1 MLIRLQCSTIL
12 KEKAK
17 PSLFDYKNL
26 PGSSLYTTFRTG
38 RPEFV
43 TAALGAILDEAGP
56 ILDEAGP
63 ILGPIF
69 RVIAGLVAIL
79 AAAAAAAALAAAD
92 RAAAD

>member
-1 MLIRLQCSTIL
+1 MS
-12 KEKAK
+12 KFE
-17 PSLFDYKNL
+17 FKNL

-63 ILGPIF
+63 ILGP
-69 RVIAGLVAIL
+69 RL
-79 AAAAAAAALAAAD
+79 
-92 RAAAD
+92 